1 MMGPMFYGSGGLGGF
16 GWLGMGLGMVIQLG
30 FWILII
36 YVAVR
41 LVRGVTLGKTGED
54 GNYNVVA
61 KNKFTAKEILKQRY
75 ARGEITR
82 EQYHEIAEEIKE

>member
-1 MMGPMFYGSGGLGGF
+1 MFYGSGGLGGL

-36 YVAVR
+36 YIAVR
-41 LVRGVTLGKTGED
+41 LVRGVTLGKSSED
-54 GNYNVVA
+54 GNYNLV
-61 KNKFTAKEILKQRY
+61 KNQFTAKEILRQRY
-75 ARGEITR
+75 AKGEITR